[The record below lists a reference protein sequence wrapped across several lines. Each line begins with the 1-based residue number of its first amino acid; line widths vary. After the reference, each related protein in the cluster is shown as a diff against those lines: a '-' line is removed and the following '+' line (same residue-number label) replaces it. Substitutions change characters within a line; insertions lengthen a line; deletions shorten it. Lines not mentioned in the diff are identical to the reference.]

1 MMLTALL
8 HTIVPVAAALLGA
21 MVTAWYPPSAW
32 TRSLV
37 QHLAAGVVFAAAAV
51 EILPDVLRAN
61 APLPTLVGSVLGIA
75 AMVLLQKL
83 GRRVQGPVGL
93 TAASATDVFVD
104 GFVLGLSFLHGAKQ
118 GLLLTIALTL
128 ELLFLGL
135 SVTASLGSS
144 SKWRAIA
151 ITAGVVIALPI
162 GTAVGLLLDGLPVHI
177 LSGFYAFGLIALL
190 YLVTEELLK
199 EAHETEDTALMPI
212 AFFAGFIGLIF
223 LEELL

>member
-1 MMLTALL
+1 MTGLL
-8 HTIVPVAAALLGA
+8 YTIAPVAAALLGA
-21 MVTAWYPPSAW
+21 VVTAYNPPSAW
-32 TRSLV
+32 SRSVV

-75 AMVLLQKL
+75 AMVLLQQA
-83 GRRVQGPVGL
+83 GTRVTGPVGL
-93 TAASATDVFVD
+93 TIAAATDVFVD

-118 GLLLTIALTL
+118 GVLLTIALTL

-135 SVTASLGSS
+135 SVAASLGSAT
-144 SKWRAIA
+144 KARVVA

-162 GTAVGLLLDGLPVHI
+162 GTAAGLLLDGLPATL

-212 AFFAGFIGLIF
+212 AFFSGFIGLIF

>member
-1 MMLTALL
+1 MSALL
-8 HTIVPVAAALLGA
+8 YTIAPVAAALLGGV
-21 MVTAWYPPSAW
+21 VTAYYPPSAW
-32 TRSLV
+32 SRSVV

-51 EILPDVLRAN
+51 EILPDVLRAH
-61 APLPTLVGSVLGIA
+61 APVPTLFGSVLGIA
-75 AMVLLQKL
+75 AMVLLQKA
-83 GRRVQGPVGL
+83 GNRFKGPVGL
-93 TAASATDVFVD
+93 TVAAATDIFID

-135 SVTASLGSS
+135 SVAAGFGSG
-144 SKWRAIA
+144 SKARVIA
-151 ITAGVVIALPI
+151 ITAGVVITLPI
-162 GTAVGLLLDGLPVHI
+162 GTAAGLLLDGLPANI

-199 EAHETEDTALMPI
+199 EAHEIEDTALMPV
-212 AFFAGFIGLIF
+212 AFFVGLIGLIF

>member
-1 MMLTALL
+1 
-8 HTIVPVAAALLGA
+8 
-21 MVTAWYPPSAW
+21 
-32 TRSLV
+32 
-37 QHLAAGVVFAAAAV
+37 
-51 EILPDVLRAN
+51 
-61 APLPTLVGSVLGIA
+61 
-75 AMVLLQKL
+75 MVLLQKA
-83 GRRVQGPVGL
+83 GTRVTGPVGL
-93 TAASATDVFVD
+93 TIAAATDVFVD

-135 SVTASLGSS
+135 SVAASLGSA
-144 SKWRAIA
+144 SKARVVA
-151 ITAGVVIALPI
+151 ITASVVITLPI
-162 GTAVGLLLDGLPVHI
+162 GAAAGLLLDGLPATI

-212 AFFAGFIGLIF
+212 AFFVGFIGLIF